1 LPGLV
6 PGIFLSEASMTYGT
20 YVRLKITVHDSWRA
34 VVRAAAKK
42 LTPQA
47 RRDRAQRE
55 ARHRFYRQMLEY
67 HREAQ
72 AIVSYWR
79 L

>member
-1 LPGLV
+1 
-6 PGIFLSEASMTYGT
+6 MTHGT
-20 YVRLKITVHDSWRA
+20 YLRLDITVHDGWRA

-42 LTPQA
+42 VTPRA
-47 RRDRAQRE
+47 RRDRTKRE
-55 ARHRFYRQMLEY
+55 ARHRFYRQMLDY

-72 AIVSYWR
+72 KIVSYWR

>member
-1 LPGLV
+1 
-6 PGIFLSEASMTYGT
+6 MTYGT
-20 YVRLKITVHDSWRA
+20 YLRLDITVHDSWRA

-42 LTPQA
+42 LTPEA
-47 RRDRAQRE
+47 RRDPARRGV
-55 ARHRFYRQMLEY
+55 RHRFYRQMLEY

-72 AIVSYWR
+72 AIISHWR

>member
-1 LPGLV
+1 
-6 PGIFLSEASMTYGT
+6 MTYGT
-20 YVRLKITVHDSWRA
+20 YLRLDITVHADWRA

-42 LTPQA
+42 VAPHA

-55 ARHRFYRQMLEY
+55 TRHRFYRQMLEY

-72 AIVSYWR
+72 KIVSYWR